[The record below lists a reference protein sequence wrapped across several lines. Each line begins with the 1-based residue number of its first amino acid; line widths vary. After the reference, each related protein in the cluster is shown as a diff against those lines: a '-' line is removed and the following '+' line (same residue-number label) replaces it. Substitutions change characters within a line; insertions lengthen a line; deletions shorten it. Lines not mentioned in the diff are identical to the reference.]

1 MVKIKHKGKEVEA
14 TPIDVLSQ
22 EEFWNTYQ
30 LVDGSVLRLKVVV
43 KDILKVVDELNS
55 DGSSI
60 YITQSDIVTHLRKV

>member
-1 MVKIKHKGKEVEA
+1 MVKVKYKGNEVEA
-14 TPIDVLSQ
+14 VPIDVLSQ

-55 DGSSI
+55 DGSPV
-60 YITQSDIVTHLRKV
+60 YITQSDVVIHLRKV